1 MASNIHTLH
10 KKRTYVGGPENERE
24 NKRKC
29 LTYSDIIGTSQH
41 ENRKEQ
47 MKQCSAENYSYSDT
61 IDSPLHKQMKEQMRT
76 FSASKEQRE
85 KEQIRKTEE

>member
-24 NKRKC
+24 NKRRRM
-29 LTYSDIIGTSQH
+29 TYSDIIGTSQH

-47 MKQCSAENYSYSDT
+47 MKQYSADWQA
-61 IDSPLHKQMKEQMRT
+61 K
-76 FSASKEQRE
+76 SKEKGTNVQNRVV
-85 KEQIRKTEE
+85 KVVKI